1 MSYKEKYLKYKT
13 KYSLL
18 KEQKGGDNVQLF
30 GQNSFPFESPEWFD
44 YNMYFNKAI
53 QKIFRDY
60 GQKVIS
66 IELFSYLKEYIE
78 LYRNIRNLLDDYI
91 FIEDIL
97 EFYRGALLHPNY
109 PIIAEHPK
117 IDIDHNLVKKRH
129 IEKRISYYKLLHDNH
144 DTMKNYLSSINL
156 EKTQYISDQDLV
168 TFEAFKRTSLEKDD
182 STRNR
187 IRVELYNNSSYIPL
201 KKKELEMLELDKL
214 RRKISNYEEM
224 KKEYA
229 SKPYT
234 HREYDAYLEDIIQ
247 NSLLKPAKE
256 MVKQELIPL
265 VKKLY
270 EIGSKIM
277 SIPEITQQKI
287 DDTKK
292 DLEDAVEKSKKIIAH
307 RYDFRSFEFKK
318 LEIPDL
324 PEEDNFKDMD
334 DFYSY
339 YSNERELGEESI
351 QSIVRRTYGQR
362 PELID
367 LKTKI
372 EANAK
377 ILNANEKNSHLT
389 SYQNYISGL
398 YQTILVPVPPI
409 LRIKPGDTR
418 LELSWEKPTWPG
430 PEANFLEWD
439 GINISKI
446 LDYNFKMYSG
456 SELILEQTTDVLDV
470 VLVSNLTNGTTYTCY
485 LTARNSVGSSQPFKV
500 EGVPKA
506 SLSIPSTSSSV
517 KVDTK

>member
-18 KEQKGGDNVQLF
+18 KEQKGGAHVKLF
-30 GQNSFPFESPEWFD
+30 DEDSFPFEKPNLID

-53 QKIFRDY
+53 QRIFRDY
-60 GQKVIS
+60 GQKMIS
-66 IELFSYLKEYIE
+66 IELFTNLKEYIE
-78 LYRNIRNLLDDYI
+78 LYRHIRYFLDDYI
-91 FIEDIL
+91 FIEDKL
-97 EFYRGALLHPNY
+97 EFYRGELLHSKY
-109 PIIAEHPK
+109 SIIAEKDHPK
-117 IDIDHNLVKKRH
+117 LNEEDDIVKQRHLRKKIDYYQDLLKNHNDM
-129 IEKRISYYKLLHDNH
+129 EK
-144 DTMKNYLSSINL
+144 YLSSINL
-156 EKTQYISDQDLV
+156 EKTQYITDQDLT
-168 TFEAFKRTSLEKDD
+168 TFEEFKTTSLATD
-182 STRNR
+182 SRNHA
-187 IRVELYNNSSYIPL
+187 NTSYDLHGILIPII
-201 KKKELEMLELDKL
+201 
-214 RRKISNYEEM
+214 RRKDWDLEALDNLRKKMPNYNELL
-224 KKEYA
+224 KWYSHKD
-229 SKPYT
+229 
-234 HREYDAYLEDIIQ
+234 YDTCLKDIIQ

-292 DLEDAVEKSKKIIAH
+292 DLEEALEKAKKSIDFT
-307 RYDFRSFEFKK
+307 YDFRSFEFKK

-351 QSIVRRTYGQR
+351 QSIVRRTYGQT

-439 GINISKI
+439 GINISII

-456 SELILEQTTDVLDV
+456 SELVLEQTTDVLDV
-470 VLVSNLTNGTTYTCY
+470 ALVSNLTNGTTYTCY